1 MERCFLLVVVL
12 KSDETGLTLSSLLT
26 ELLPLLPPSA
36 VSQVNIIPVIAK
48 ADTFTAEECAKF
60 KTMVSC
66 VRACVQRC
74 AYLARH
80 VTNLLLLTPRLRAVC
95 DLGKAVSDAC

>member
-1 MERCFLLVVVL
+1 MERCLLLVVAL
-12 KSDETGLTLSSLLT
+12 QSDETGPSLSSLT
-26 ELLPLLPPSA
+26 SSPPSPPPSV

-66 VRACVQRC
+66 VHVCGQGC

-95 DLGKAVSDAC
+95 DLGKAVSDACR